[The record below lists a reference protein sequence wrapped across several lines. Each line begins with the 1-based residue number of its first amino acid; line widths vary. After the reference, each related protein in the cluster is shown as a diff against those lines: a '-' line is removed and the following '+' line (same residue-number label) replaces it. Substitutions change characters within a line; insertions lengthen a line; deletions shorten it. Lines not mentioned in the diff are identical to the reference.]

1 MDFARYIYSE
11 NCHLKYAKGQPEVT
25 GTEFH
30 EYSEIVLFIGGE
42 SQLIS
47 KNVQMKLP
55 RGALVLIPREK
66 FHQFLV
72 SDHDS
77 YMRCIIGFSLK
88 GDLGELADQVMQD
101 VRVLPSPP
109 KHILSLIDQLIRAT
123 EHGFEEALEAMLLDS
138 VVTDILFELKMSVKN
153 LIDQNTTAS
162 DVTLRALEYIDEHYA
177 EEITLE
183 SIARLLNVSVSM
195 LTHKFKGELGIS
207 VYRYITKKRLSM
219 VRQLLERGKPLGH
232 AAQAC
237 GFKDYSGFYRLYKS
251 QYGYCPSDKT
261 KH

>member
-1 MDFARYIYSE
+1 MNFERYIYSE
-11 NCHLKYAKGQPEVT
+11 NCHLKYAKGKPAIT

-30 EYSEIVLFIGGE
+30 EYSEIVLFISGE

-55 RGALVLIPREK
+55 QGSLVLIPREK

-72 SDHDS
+72 GDN
-77 YMRCIIGFSLK
+77 YKRCIIGFSLK
-88 GDLGELADQVMQD
+88 GELGALADQVMQD

-109 KHILSLIDQLIRAT
+109 KYILSLIDQLIRAT
-123 EHGFEEALEAMLLDS
+123 EHGFEKTLEAMLLNS
-138 VVTDILFELKMSVKN
+138 VITGILFELKMSAKN

-177 EEITLE
+177 DEISLE

-195 LTHKFKGELGIS
+195 LSHKFKGELGIS